1 MEQQTE
7 SAVESTIARIREA
20 IRSGTFAPGQRL
32 VVADLC
38 KRLGVSAGPVREAIR
53 RLTGESLVDITP
65 HKGATV
71 REFGAREVREIFE
84 VREMIESGAAR
95 LAAERIGK
103 ADYRARLQRMLADM
117 RRVVSEREDY
127 IPLNQAFHELIYEM
141 ADNRRVIDIA
151 TQLTLPIY
159 RLRFHNLMSHRF
171 VKTSAEEHEAIAG
184 AILAGDGDAAE
195 RAMRVHIR
203 SSRDSMLE
211 SLDFATSVA

>member
-1 MEQQTE
+1 MEQQAE

-65 HKGATV
+65 HRGATV
-71 REFGAREVREIFE
+71 REFGTREVREIFE
-84 VREMIESGAAR
+84 VREMIEGGAAR
-95 LAAERIGK
+95 LAAERIDQ
-103 ADYRARLQRMLADM
+103 ADYRSRLEATLADM

-127 IPLNQAFHELIYEM
+127 IPVNQAFHELVYEM

-203 SSRDSMLE
+203 SSRDSMLV
-211 SLDFATSVA
+211 SLGAVG